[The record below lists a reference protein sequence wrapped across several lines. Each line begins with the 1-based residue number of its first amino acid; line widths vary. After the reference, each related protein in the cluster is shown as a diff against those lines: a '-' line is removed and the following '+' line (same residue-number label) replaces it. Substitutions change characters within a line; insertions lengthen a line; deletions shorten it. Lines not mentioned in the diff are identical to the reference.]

1 MRVSSPVRRTLAG
14 TATVPDA
21 VAGGAEEPKE
31 LVQDGLID
39 QRFSVYIVGICRFAA
54 VGAMGKISWIWI
66 IALADS

>member
-1 MRVSSPVRRTLAG
+1 MRVSSPVRQTLAG

-39 QRFSVYIVGICRFAA
+39 QRFSVWICRFAA
-54 VGAMGKISWIWI
+54 VGEMSKISWIWI